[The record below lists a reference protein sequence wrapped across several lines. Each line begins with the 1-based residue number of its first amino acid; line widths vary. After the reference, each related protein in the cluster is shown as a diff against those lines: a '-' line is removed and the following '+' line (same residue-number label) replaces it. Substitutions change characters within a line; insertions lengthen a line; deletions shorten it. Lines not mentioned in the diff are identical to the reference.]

1 MASSASMQTRGA
13 SQRILTF
20 CSVLSGDESTPSPVP
35 IVRAI
40 RSLLLSVPLLLLL
53 RLLILRR
60 GAGAR
65 PGGGAQVS

>member
-13 SQRILTF
+13 LQRILTF
-20 CSVLSGDESTPSPVP
+20 CSVLSGDESKPSPGP
-35 IVRAI
+35 SVRVN
-40 RSLLLSVPLLLLL
+40 RSLLPLLPLLLLL

-60 GAGAR
+60 GARAR